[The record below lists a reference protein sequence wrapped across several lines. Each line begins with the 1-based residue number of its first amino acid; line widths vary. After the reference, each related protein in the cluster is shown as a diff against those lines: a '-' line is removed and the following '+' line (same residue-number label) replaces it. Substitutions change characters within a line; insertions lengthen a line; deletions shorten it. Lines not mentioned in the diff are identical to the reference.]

1 VNAVSDRALQGLL
14 ADLAELLSG
23 CSDPFNLLATD
34 GMGATVVFMSEPA
47 NFRTSLPAEVPKRR
61 LSAFDATA
69 IVLGIVIGSG
79 IFFLPK
85 LVAIFSPDP
94 VSMLLFWV
102 LGGFVAFVGALCYA
116 ELATTYPDTGG
127 DYHFLRMA
135 YGPDV
140 SFLFAWGR
148 MTVIQTGA
156 AAAAAL
162 IGGEYLASLL
172 PLADGHSAAIYA
184 VVIVVGL
191 TVINLFGLDA
201 GKLTQNVLTLTVG
214 VGLLMVAVAGF
225 WLWAAG
231 GVEGEVALAL
241 ETGAV
246 EAGASPDEGTVGFQ
260 LTSYLGMM
268 GMAMIF
274 VLYTY
279 GGWNEAAY
287 LSAEIKDPE
296 RNIVR
301 SLFFGLAAV
310 VAVYLL
316 VNLAFLAGL
325 GLDGMKSA
333 DVVAAELVRRVWGA
347 PGASLISLLV
357 VVAVVSTVNAT
368 IITGARSNHALGR
381 DYPEVFG
388 ALGKWHAKGNVP
400 VTALVVQ
407 AAITVILIVA
417 LPVLIGEPDPDA
429 AFQESGVSAMV
440 AYTSPVFWLFFF
452 LVGLSVAVLRAWDPE
467 RPRVFRVPLYPLTPL
482 VFCAACLYMLHSAV
496 SYAGAGSLLGLLVL
510 LAGVPFLAALRRR
523 RSSKSV
529 SQ

>member
-1 VNAVSDRALQGLL
+1 
-14 ADLAELLSG
+14 
-23 CSDPFNLLATD
+23 
-34 GMGATVVFMSEPA
+34 MSEPSPRSA
-47 NFRTSLPAEVPKRR
+47 SPSSSLAPAAEAPKRR

-116 ELATTYPDTGG
+116 ELATAYPDTGG

-172 PLADGHSAAIYA
+172 PLADGQSAALYA

-231 GVEGEVALAL
+231 GVEGEVAL
-241 ETGAV
+241 
-246 EAGASPDEGTVGFQ
+246 EAGAAAAGSGSDESAASFQ
-260 LTSYLGMM
+260 LTAYLGMM

-333 DVVAAELVRRVWGA
+333 DVVAAELVGRVWGA
-347 PGASLISLLV
+347 PGATLISLLV

-388 ALGKWHAKGNVP
+388 ALGKWRAKGNVP

-417 LPVLIGEPDPDA
+417 LPLLIGEPDPDA

-452 LVGLSVAVLRAWDPE
+452 LVGLSVAVLRAWDPD
-467 RPRVFRVPLYPLTPL
+467 RPRAFRVPLYPLTPL
-482 VFCAACLYMLHSAV
+482 VFCVACLYMLHSAV

-510 LAGVPFLAALRRR
+510 LAGVPFLAVLRRR
-523 RSSKSV
+523 RSV
-529 SQ
+529 NG

>member
-1 VNAVSDRALQGLL
+1 MSQ
-14 ADLAELLSG
+14 
-23 CSDPFNLLATD
+23 PPPATE
-34 GMGATVVFMSEPA
+34 A
-47 NFRTSLPAEVPKRR
+47 PKRR

-102 LGGFVAFVGALCYA
+102 IGGVIAFVGALCYA

-127 DYHFLRMA
+127 DYHFLRKA
-135 YGPDV
+135 YGLDV
-140 SFLFAWGR
+140 AFLFAWGR

-162 IGGEYLASLL
+162 IGGEYLARLL
-172 PLADGHSAAIYA
+172 PLAGEHSDAVYAAAI
-184 VVIVVGL
+184 VIVL
-191 TVINLFGLDA
+191 TAVNLAGLDA

-214 VGLLMVAVAGF
+214 AGLIMVAVAGF
-225 WLWAAG
+225 WLWATSDAG
-231 GVEGEVALAL
+231 SVATAPALA
-241 ETGAV
+241 EGGAG
-246 EAGASPDEGTVGFQ
+246 EGAGESPPGFQ
-260 LTSYLGMM
+260 LTAYLGMM

-301 SLFFGLAAV
+301 SLLFGIGAV

-325 GLDGMKSA
+325 GLDGMKSSN
-333 DVVAAELVRRVWGA
+333 VVAADLVERVWGA
-347 PGASLISLLV
+347 PGATLISILV

-381 DYPEVFG
+381 DYPEIFG
-388 ALGKWHAKGNVP
+388 FLGKWRAKGNVP
-400 VTALVVQ
+400 VSALVLQ
-407 AAITVILIVA
+407 AAITVILIAA
-417 LPVLIGEPDPDA
+417 LPALIPEPDPDA

-452 LVGLSVAVLRAWDPE
+452 LVGLSVAVLRAWDPD
-467 RPRVFRVPLYPLTPL
+467 RPRVFKVPLYPLTPL

-496 SYAGAGSLLGLLVL
+496 SYAGAGALLGLLVL
-510 LAGVPFLAALRRR
+510 LAGVPFLALLRRKR
-523 RSSKSV
+523 AE
-529 SQ
+529 